1 MCFSNFTITYFVHFL
16 IHAKYFK
23 DLLEYIPD
31 YRKIVLA
38 LFSMKYDESFLHE
51 CGFLKD
57 NNQLCLDLKKT

>member
-1 MCFSNFTITYFVHFL
+1 MGE
-16 IHAKYFK
+16 
-23 DLLEYIPD
+23 LLESIPD

-57 NNQLCLDLKKT
+57 DNNQLCLDLKKT